1 MESPPSADNRLKLD
15 PSATERRSSFSRWAP
30 RDVEGET
37 GMPPDPYRMPT
48 LRRAVVR
55 VMRWALRVRRVLSQL
70 RGTSGWTI
78 ALVSFALLALA
89 IHTWGLAIALVVML
103 AINTALWTMERR
115 RHELANVAE
124 TDSLSGREFERWLED
139 FFERLGFQVERTPYQ
154 GDFGAD
160 LIITWNGIR
169 TAVQAKSGHFNAGVS
184 AVQQAAAAQA
194 FYGCE
199 RAMVVT
205 NQYFTTQA
213 IVLAEA
219 NGVVM
224 RSRDD
229 LARKLQRL
237 D

>member
-1 MESPPSADNRLKLD
+1 MA
-15 PSATERRSSFSRWAP
+15 
-30 RDVEGET
+30 V
-37 GMPPDPYRMPT
+37 DPYRLPS

-55 VMRWALRVRRVLSQL
+55 LLRWGLRMRRALSQL
-70 RGTSGWTI
+70 RGTNGWTI

-89 IHTWGLAIALVVML
+89 IHTWGLAIALAVML
-103 AINTALWTMERR
+103 AINALVWTVDRR

-139 FFERLGFQVERTPYQ
+139 FFQKLGFHVERTSYQ

-160 LIITWNGIR
+160 LIVTWNGIR

-184 AVQQAAAAQA
+184 AVQQVAAARA
-194 FYGCE
+194 FYACE

-205 NQYFTTQA
+205 NQYFTVQA

-219 NGVVM
+219 NDVVM

-229 LARKLQRL
+229 LARMLRQL
-237 D
+237 A

>member
-1 MESPPSADNRLKLD
+1 
-15 PSATERRSSFSRWAP
+15 
-30 RDVEGET
+30 
-37 GMPPDPYRMPT
+37 MPVDPYRLPT

-55 VMRWALRVRRVLSQL
+55 LLRWGLRMRRTLAQL
-70 RGTSGWTI
+70 RNINGWTI
-78 ALVSFALLALA
+78 SLVSFALLALA
-89 IHTWGLAIALVVML
+89 IHTWSLAIALAVML
-103 AINTALWTMERR
+103 TINAVVWTVERR
-115 RHELANVAE
+115 RHELSNVAE

-139 FFERLGFQVERTPYQ
+139 FFQRLGFQVERTPYQ

-184 AVQQAAAAQA
+184 AVQQAAAARA

-205 NQYFTTQA
+205 NQYFTAPA

-229 LARKLQRL
+229 LARVLGVPG
-237 D
+237 